1 MIDTK
6 NTLLVL
12 GASGMLGNAVLRLFS
27 ESNFNVYGTIRS
39 SSSLKYIPS
48 ELHQLLIPNI
58 DASNFNSIRKLLNS
72 INPDVVVNCIGVVK
86 QLEDV
91 NDPLVTIPINSLLPH
106 QIARHCLEKDARLIH
121 MSTDCLFTGNKGMYK
136 EDDIPDAQDMYGITK
151 RLGEVDCINTITLRT
166 SIIGHELNGNRSLIN
181 WFLSQEKEVKGFTRA
196 IFSGLPTVEIA
207 KIIRDFVLPNQ
218 NLRGVYHLSANP
230 ISKYDLLKLVAK
242 VYQKDIKI
250 IESNDC
256 IIDRSLDSSKF
267 KKETGYNP
275 KPWIEL
281 VQLMK
286 EFG

>member
-1 MIDTK
+1 MC
-6 NTLLVL
+6 
-12 GASGMLGNAVLRLFS
+12 
-27 ESNFNVYGTIRS
+27 IR
-39 SSSLKYIPS
+39 
-48 ELHQLLIPNI
+48 
-58 DASNFNSIRKLLNS
+58 DR
-72 INPDVVVNCIGVVK
+72 
-86 QLEDV
+86 
-91 NDPLVTIPINSLLPH
+91 
-106 QIARHCLEKDARLIH
+106 
-121 MSTDCLFTGNKGMYK
+121 YK